1 MTQEK
6 AWLTRCALATLALG
20 ALSCEAKRSE
30 RACALLSL
38 EECASQPYCSVVA
51 AARVDEERGCRH
63 PSEALA
69 CSALPDLDCGS
80 ALTLARDGDQQL
92 FWLTSTCV
100 PSGLREEHD
109 QTLYE
114 ETSSWPEC
122 E

>member
-1 MTQEK
+1 MTREK

-38 EECASQPYCSVVA
+38 EECANRPYCAVMA
-51 AARVDEERGCRH
+51 AQRVDEERMCRN
-63 PSEALA
+63 PSEPLG
-69 CSALPDLDCGS
+69 CSALPDQDCIAGR
-80 ALTLARDGDQQL
+80 ALARDGDGQL

-100 PSGLREEHD
+100 PNGLRLERD
-109 QTLYE
+109 DDLLS
-114 ETSSWPEC
+114 ETSFWPEC